1 LKHRGKEEAEEK
13 LCRAFCA
20 DKHGAKNSRVSRAF
34 AAASFLACMVAGY
47 RAPSPSA
54 SSGSGLQKNLI
65 TRLPFAPFPLF
76 LCVSKILVFDC
87 NNAVVS
93 PAMLNR
99 NLHITLFGKPL
110 KLFSPFNQQN
120 ASGIHQ
126 IV

>member
-1 LKHRGKEEAEEK
+1 MNTVQKIRVFRVH
-13 LCRAFCA
+13 
-20 DKHGAKNSRVSRAF
+20 SRLDR
-34 AAASFLACMVAGY
+34 FLACMLAGIGL
-47 RAPSPSA
+47 PPLSA
-54 SSGSGLQKNLI
+54 NSGSGLQKNLI
-65 TRLPFAPFPLF
+65 TRLPFPPFLLF
-76 LCVSKILVFDC
+76 LCISKILVFDC